1 MNSFFYLI
9 NNLALFTLIAI
20 SRVEQSQLNLILFKT
35 KHKLLSAFH
44 IIILILLNIGLTQ
57 FTSDIKHFGILNLLI
72 FSTAIIEH
80 KFFFNKNKLIKENKY
95 DTKIPVDNYL
105 LVPLIVI
112 LIGVLLFGLYKV
124 VIPDKF

>member
-9 NNLALFTLIAI
+9 NNLIFFILIAI

-35 KHKLLSAFH
+35 KHKLLSVFH

-57 FTSDIKHFGILNLLI
+57 FTNDLKHFVFLNVLFIGFIL
-72 FSTAIIEH
+72 IEH
-80 KFFFNKNKLIKENKY
+80 KFLFNKDKLIKENKY

-124 VIPDKF
+124 VLPDKI